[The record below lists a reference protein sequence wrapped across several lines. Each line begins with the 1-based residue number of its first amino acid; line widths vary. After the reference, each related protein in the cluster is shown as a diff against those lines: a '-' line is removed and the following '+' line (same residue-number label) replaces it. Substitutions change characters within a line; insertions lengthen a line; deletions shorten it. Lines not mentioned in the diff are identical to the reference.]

1 MAINVTKQ
9 NGSLW
14 LVYTHASAM
23 CEVQDC
29 FLFLKWSN
37 AYRYKECCLCMKV
50 EIQVLLVPVEL
61 SLPMYNKGE
70 LPDSERYIGKL

>member
-1 MAINVTKQ
+1 MGVC
-9 NGSLW
+9 GL
-14 LVYTHASAM
+14 YTHM
-23 CEVQDC
+23 HQPCVKFKTVF

-37 AYRYKECCLCMKV
+37 AYQYKECCLCIKV